1 MRLTGSSVKRVEDP
15 RILTGQGRYV
25 DDVRLPGMLH
35 AAFVR
40 SPFPHARIA
49 GVDTAAA
56 LAVDGV
62 VAVFTDADVRAV
74 ASDMQTVKPPGLV
87 APEHPVL
94 CRDKVRMVGDPVV
107 MVVAESR
114 AQAED
119 GCDAVVVDYDELEPV
134 PDMDTARRA
143 GAPLLFEEIGTNVL
157 YTDHT
162 EYGNVE
168 GAFVRA
174 AHVVTEVFD
183 QHRHANVPMECRGGV
198 ADYEPGTGL
207 LTFYAA
213 HQNPHQLRSLLG
225 AAIGH
230 PTHQL
235 LVLCRDIGGSFGE
248 KSMLAREEVA
258 IAVAS
263 RALGRPVKWTEDRA
277 ENLAV
282 AGQAREERMEVSAA
296 VGDDGNLLGLKVRM
310 ILDQGAYP
318 MSGYPNTAY
327 FNLVRALLPAAYNID
342 NFAFDSELVATNKAM
357 YIPYRGPWEVETWLR
372 ERLLD
377 VAARTVG
384 KDPLDF
390 RLANLVPDEE
400 MPREQC
406 TGFLL
411 TGITQR
417 ELLTRARAHIDYD
430 AFRSEQETARRQGRY
445 LGIGVAAYVEPAPI
459 PPSLVKA
466 MGVLGAARTAQE
478 ARVRLEPDG
487 SLTIFTS
494 QQPHGQSHETTLA
507 QLVGD
512 EFDVPVDRVR
522 VAYGDTMLTP
532 FNFVGTGGSRAAM
545 LASGATIGAARGVKH
560 QVLSVASK
568 MLEVDPADL
577 EVSEGAVVARGV
589 PTHRVTLADVA
600 RMAYMQPGVVFED
613 AASGIEAD
621 YAFVSDEGTWSQAV
635 HCCTVEVD
643 VDTGKV
649 TILRYVVDEDCG
661 SIINPAIVDGQ
672 IRGGVAQG
680 IGAVLLERSAYGE
693 DGQYLATTFM
703 DYLLPTATDIPPIEI
718 HHLESAPIG
727 EINFR
732 GVGEGGAIGAPA
744 AVTNAIEDALV
755 PFGARVREQH
765 LPPSRILELC
775 GRLP

>member
-15 RILTGQGRYV
+15 RILTGNGRYV
-25 DDVRLPGMLH
+25 DDVRLPGMVH
-35 AAFVR
+35 VAFLR
-40 SPFPHARIA
+40 SPFPHARITA
-49 GVDTAAA
+49 IDTTPAR
-56 LAVDGV
+56 AVDGV
-62 VAVFTDADVRAV
+62 VAVFTDAEIRTVGL
-74 ASDMQTVKPPGLV
+74 DMQTVPVPGLT
-87 APEHPVL
+87 APVHPVL
-94 CRDKVRMVGDPVV
+94 CRDKVRMVGDPVA
-107 MVVAESR
+107 MVVAETR

-119 GCDAVVVDYDELEPV
+119 GCEAIVVDYEELDPV
-134 PDMDTARRA
+134 PDMDAARTP
-143 GAPLLFEEIGTNVL
+143 GAALLYEEVGTNVFF
-157 YTDHT
+157 TQHT
-162 EYGNVE
+162 VYGDVDT
-168 GAFVRA
+168 AFANA
-174 AHVVTEVFD
+174 AHLVTETFD
-183 QHRHANVPMECRGGV
+183 QHRHANVPMECRGSV
-198 ADYEPGTGL
+198 ADYSAATGD

-235 LVLCRDIGGSFGE
+235 RVLCRDIGGSFGE

-263 RALGRPVKWTEDRA
+263 RVLGRPVKWTEDRP
-277 ENLAV
+277 ENLTV

-296 VGDDGNLLGLKVRM
+296 VDEEGGLLGLKVRM

-327 FNLVRALLPAAYNID
+327 FNLVRALLPAAYKLD
-342 NFAFDSELVATNKAM
+342 NYQFDGEMVATNKAM

-377 VAARTVG
+377 VIARRVG
-384 KDPLDF
+384 KDPLDL

-400 MPREQC
+400 MPRPSC

-417 ELLTRARAHIDYD
+417 ELLTNARTHIDYD
-430 AFRSEQETARRQGRY
+430 NFRAQQREARDAGRY
-445 LGIGVAAYVEPAPI
+445 LGIGVASYVEPAPI
-459 PPSLVKA
+459 PPSLVEA
-466 MGVLGAARTAQE
+466 MGATGAARTAQD

-487 SLTIFTS
+487 SLTVFTS

-512 EFDVPVDRVR
+512 EFEVPIDRVR
-522 VAYGDTMLTP
+522 VMHGDTMVTP

-545 LASGATIGAARGVKH
+545 LASGATIGAARQVKT

-568 MLEVDPADL
+568 MMEVDPADL
-577 EVSEGAVVARGV
+577 EVLDGAVVARGV
-589 PTHRVTLADVA
+589 PTHRTTLAEVA
-600 RMAYMQPGVVFED
+600 RVAYMQPGMVFDD
-613 AASGIEAD
+613 AAAGIEAS

-635 HCCTVEVD
+635 HCCTVEID
-643 VDTGKV
+643 IDTGKV
-649 TILRYVVDEDCG
+649 AILRYVVDEDCG
-661 SIINPAIVDGQ
+661 SIINPAIVEGQ

-680 IGAVLLERSAYGE
+680 IGAVLLERSTYGT
-693 DGQYLATTFM
+693 DAQYLATTFM
-703 DYLLPTATDIPPIEI
+703 DYLLPTATDIPFIEI

-732 GVGEGGAIGAPA
+732 GVGEGGALGAPA
-744 AVTNAIEDALV
+744 AVTNAIEDALAPLGV
-755 PFGARVREQH
+755 EVREQY

-775 GRLP
+775 GRV